1 MFNSIIKTVGNIQG
15 SEYLICS
22 GVSLVFGF
30 IVALVHMYK
39 NTYSK
44 NIVITLAVLPYMVQ
58 TMLMLVNGSIGA
70 GIAVMGAFSL
80 VRFRSATG
88 NAKEI
93 MSIFYAL
100 TIGLAMSLGYIGIAA
115 FVLVFAGIVIILL
128 TSLDFGV
135 KKNGDRTLKIT
146 IPEDLDYE
154 GIFDDIFDKFTT
166 KCELIRSRTTN
177 MGSLYEI
184 TYDIVLKK
192 GASEKA
198 FLDEIRCRN
207 GNLTIVCGRPIT
219 PRDDL

>member
-1 MFNSIIKTVGNIQG
+1 VFDSIIKTVGSIKG

-44 NIVITLAVLPYMVQ
+44 NMIITLVVLPYMVQ
-58 TMLMLVNGSIGA
+58 TMLMMVNGSIGA

-80 VRFRSATG
+80 VRFRSAQG
-88 NAKEI
+88 NTREI

-100 TIGLAMSLGYIGIAA
+100 TIGLAMSLGYIGIAT
-115 FVLVFAGIVIILL
+115 FVLVFAGIVIIIL
-128 TSLDFGV
+128 TSVDFGV
-135 KKNGDRTLKIT
+135 KKNCPRTLKIT

-154 GIFDDIFDKFTT
+154 GIFDDIFDKYTT
-166 KCELIRSRTTN
+166 KCDLIRSRTTN

-184 TYDIVLKK
+184 TYDIILKK
-192 GASEKA
+192 DVSEKT

-207 GNLTIVCGRPIT
+207 GNLTIVCGRSIT
-219 PRDDL
+219 PREDF

>member
-192 GASEKA
+192 DASEKA

>member
-70 GIAVMGAFSL
+70 RIAVMGAFSL

-192 GASEKA
+192 DASEKA